1 MLESQFAI
9 WCFRILWAIGAIL
22 LFGVAVIVHE
32 FGHFLAGKLLGF
44 KVDAFSVGF
53 GPAIWKKRIKGVVY
67 RVLRNTRSAPGYD
80 IVADGL
86 AATEC
91 TDAGVDFAAEDY
103 VTYKVVAVATDGA
116 VSAGALHTCSRAT
129 DIEKDRYVLQAQNI
143 GGKTV
148 RREDLD

>member
-1 MLESQFAI
+1 MERHGGADEIRTHDPRVANAMLYQLSYRPIALGCEN
-9 WCFRILWAIGAIL
+9 GAEVTIAPPRKQAEKS
-22 LFGVAVIVHE
+22 GRKTARE
-32 FGHFLAGKLLGF
+32 
-44 KVDAFSVGF
+44 
-53 GPAIWKKRIKGVVY
+53 GPLEPAAER
-67 RVLRNTRSAPGYD
+67 
-80 IVADGL
+80 VADGL